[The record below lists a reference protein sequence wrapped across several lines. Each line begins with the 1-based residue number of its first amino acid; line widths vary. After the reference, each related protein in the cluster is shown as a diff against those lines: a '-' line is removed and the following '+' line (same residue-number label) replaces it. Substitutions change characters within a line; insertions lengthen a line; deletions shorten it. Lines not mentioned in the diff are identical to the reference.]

1 MKRTKPA
8 AELMEAFQAADAAW
22 IDITR
27 KIAELTERKK
37 QLYDDRNDAYAAW
50 VARIKED
57 IE

>member
-8 AELMEAFQAADAAW
+8 AELMEAFQAADSAW
-22 IDITR
+22 IDITC